1 MEENK
6 KGITVKVD
14 AELHAEVK
22 RFIEENN
29 MTMAEFVSRALENE
43 LHPKINETEVKGM
56 EKMRTL
62 AFQVPEE
69 FFQKVKDYL
78 RRNNISQKD
87 FVVGLIENE
96 IERDLAERAEKAAAL
111 KADNAEYETEEFDEE
126 DEALEEAE
134 VEIDEDIEETED
146 ELESE
151 MLEETDENDEEL
163 DDESEETEE
172 ADEAFDDEIENEDQ
186 DNEYEDDESIED
198 TDEEDEELN
207 EDEFDEEDQDDD
219 YDEDEDEE
227 ESEGFGLSM

>member
-43 LHPKINETEVKGM
+43 LHPKINETEVKSM

-126 DEALEEAE
+126 TYDELEEDSDEVDELEEEAE
-134 VEIDEDIEETED
+134 DIEDEPDEDEFEEETED
-146 ELESE
+146 EESDPE
-151 MLEETDENDEEL
+151 
-163 DDESEETEE
+163 
-172 ADEAFDDEIENEDQ
+172 
-186 DNEYEDDESIED
+186 
-198 TDEEDEELN
+198 
-207 EDEFDEEDQDDD
+207 

>member
-1 MEENK
+1 MEETK

-56 EKMRTL
+56 EKMRTV
-62 AFQVPEE
+62 AFQTTDDLFERLN
-69 FFQKVKDYL
+69 DYL
-78 RRNNISQKD
+78 HRHGLKKNQFFID
-87 FVVGLIENE
+87 FINKVL
-96 IERDLAERAEKAAAL
+96 
-111 KADNAEYETEEFDEE
+111 EE
-126 DEALEEAE
+126 DQAMQTSKEQDSHITEDAEAE
-134 VEIDEDIEETED
+134 FEKDIEEETED
-146 ELESE
+146 ELES
-151 MLEETDENDEEL
+151 
-163 DDESEETEE
+163 EE

-186 DNEYEDDESIED
+186 DNEYEDDESIEE

-219 YDEDEDEE
+219 YDEDEE
-227 ESEGFGLSM
+227 ESEGMSIGM